1 MMRRVRVTSLD
12 ASIRALVHSGL
23 VWAGLLLVA
32 VGLGDAIAGRVK
44 ITQYQEAVR
53 SAPSL
58 EPRDSAAL
66 FPTASEGQERR
77 AVALTKLGF
86 YQLLFTSGQVLAAT
100 GFLVLLL
107 GILRTRFRALSPA
120 TVAKLN

>member
-1 MMRRVRVTSLD
+1 MMRRVRFTSLD
-12 ASIRALVHSGL
+12 ASIRSLVHSGL

-53 SAPSL
+53 SAPSV
-58 EPRDSAAL
+58 EPRDPAAL
-66 FPTASEGQERR
+66 FPTANEGQERR

-86 YQLLFTSGQVLAAT
+86 YQLLFTSGQILAAG
-100 GFLVLLL
+100 GFLLFLL
-107 GILRTRFRALSPA
+107 GILRARFRVLQPV
-120 TVAKLN
+120 TFVKPN

>member
-1 MMRRVRVTSLD
+1 MRFTSLESS
-12 ASIRALVHSGL
+12 ARSLVHSAL

-44 ITQYQEAVR
+44 IAQYQEAVR
-53 SAPSL
+53 SAPAF
-58 EPRDSAAL
+58 EPRDPAAL
-66 FPTASEGQERR
+66 FPTASESQERR

-86 YQLLFTSGQVLAAT
+86 YQLLFTSGQVIAAT

-107 GILRTRFRALSPA
+107 GILRARFRSLSPA
-120 TVAKLN
+120 AIVKLN

>member
-1 MMRRVRVTSLD
+1 VRFTSLD
-12 ASIRALVHSGL
+12 ASIRSLVHSGL

-58 EPRDSAAL
+58 EARDPAAL
-66 FPTASEGQERR
+66 FPTANEGQERR
-77 AVALTKLGF
+77 AVALAKLGF
-86 YQLLFTSGQVLAAT
+86 YQLLFTSGQIMAAT

-107 GILRTRFRALSPA
+107 GVLRARFRALSPA
-120 TVAKLN
+120 TLAKLN

>member
-1 MMRRVRVTSLD
+1 MMQRVRLTSLE
-12 ASIRALVHSGL
+12 ASIRPLLHSGL

-32 VGLGDAIAGRVK
+32 VGLGDAVVGRVK
-44 ITQYQEAVR
+44 ITQYQDAVR
-53 SAPSL
+53 SAPTI
-58 EPRDSAAL
+58 EPRDPAAL

-77 AVALTKLGF
+77 AVALMKLGF

-107 GILRTRFRALSPA
+107 GILRTRFRALAPA
-120 TVAKLN
+120 TLVKLN

>member
-1 MMRRVRVTSLD
+1 VRLTSLD
-12 ASIRALVHSGL
+12 ASLRPLVHSGL
-23 VWAGLLLVA
+23 VWAGILLVA

-58 EPRDSAAL
+58 EPRDPAAL

-86 YQLLFTSGQVLAAT
+86 YQLLFTCGQIMAAT
-100 GFLVLLL
+100 GFLIFLL
-107 GILRTRFRALSPA
+107 GVLRARFRAMSPA
-120 TVAKLN
+120 TRAQLN